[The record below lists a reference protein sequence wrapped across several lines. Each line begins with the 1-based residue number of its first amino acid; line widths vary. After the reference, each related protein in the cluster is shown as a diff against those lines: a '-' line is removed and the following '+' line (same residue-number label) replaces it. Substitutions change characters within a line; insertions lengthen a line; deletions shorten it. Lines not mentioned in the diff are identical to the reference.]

1 MKEALKKN
9 YKDEEEQLMVVVL
22 VESSEIFI

>member
-9 YKDEEEQLMVVVL
+9 YKDEEEQLMVLVL